1 MLEHL
6 SGVARMIHQRKK
18 GSVDYWPISIAF
30 QFAVRMFL
38 NYRWSITAKS
48 ASTRESGVGK
58 ILMMINEWKHPSCR
72 IKELVKLKIRRVWN
86 VTKNYY
92 GGGGGFRR
100 CFPLPADV
108 PCFGIQRILMGSVAW
123 ASGILYHSL
132 EILEIGLGRL
142 KALRIDKSLEMNW
155 WRYSIGIPQD
165 SWQQIE
171 IKMWFCCNFQ
181 VTDEIVILG
190 WLQVYLK
197 CEKTGYRAD
206 LEFKLKPMLG
216 GADFMNFVT
225 GKLRLGKET
234 LATISGY
241 WDDCISIEDKR
252 TGEKQTLWNATNGEV
267 RSQRLKRCT
276 VAFDEQMDYE
286 SEKLWSKVSAAIHQ
300 ENQVTPSSLL
310 PPVSHAILF
319 HFQKEIPPKFPS
331 TRNQIPLC
339 DARDAFGISEDGFS
353 I

>member
-1 MLEHL
+1 M
-6 SGVARMIHQRKK
+6 
-18 GSVDYWPISIAF
+18 
-30 QFAVRMFL
+30 
-38 NYRWSITAKS
+38 
-48 ASTRESGVGK
+48 
-58 ILMMINEWKHPSCR
+58 
-72 IKELVKLKIRRVWN
+72 
-86 VTKNYY
+86 
-92 GGGGGFRR
+92 
-100 CFPLPADV
+100 
-108 PCFGIQRILMGSVAW
+108 
-123 ASGILYHSL
+123 
-132 EILEIGLGRL
+132 
-142 KALRIDKSLEMNW
+142 
-155 WRYSIGIPQD
+155 
-165 SWQQIE
+165 
-171 IKMWFCCNFQ
+171 
-181 VTDEIVILG
+181 
-190 WLQVYLK
+190 YLK